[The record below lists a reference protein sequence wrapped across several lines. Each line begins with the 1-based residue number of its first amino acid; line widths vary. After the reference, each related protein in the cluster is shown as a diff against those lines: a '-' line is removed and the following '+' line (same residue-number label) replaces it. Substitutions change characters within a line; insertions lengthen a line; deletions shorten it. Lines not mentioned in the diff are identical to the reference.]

1 MVAYS
6 NAADLNSMLLRKR
19 NALMQKQ
26 NEVG

>member
-19 NALMQKQ
+19 DASIQKQ